1 MSILLNQEVYREKTS
16 GYQGLEMVEGKAVWK
31 GSIVLGKGR
40 ARDPY
45 GDRDIQYLNCDGMY
59 KSTHE
64 TVEN

>member
-1 MSILLNQEVYREKTS
+1 
-16 GYQGLEMVEGKAVWK
+16 MVEGKAVWK

-40 ARDPY
+40 ERDPC
-45 GDRDIQYLNCDGMY
+45 GDRDIQYLNCDGGY

>member
-1 MSILLNQEVYREKTS
+1 
-16 GYQGLEMVEGKAVWK
+16 MVEGKAVWK

-45 GDRDIQYLNCDGMY
+45 GDRDIQYLNCDGVY